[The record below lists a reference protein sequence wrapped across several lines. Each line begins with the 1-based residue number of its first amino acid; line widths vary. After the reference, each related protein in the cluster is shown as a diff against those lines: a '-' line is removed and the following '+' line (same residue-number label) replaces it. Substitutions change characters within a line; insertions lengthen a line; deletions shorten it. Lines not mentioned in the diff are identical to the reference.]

1 MVDIEKFVKKNFPKV
16 QKLGLNIE
24 SSEKEAEQGMKG
36 YPPRMIE
43 NFDEDELVSYMLF
56 GIKCSDVFATDFEGV
71 EYEEFLEWCMNISDG
86 ELDFSEVTFDVD
98 KKVWEKG
105 EGTAEVSFKF
115 NGEKYDYTAQVYYDW
130 FDQKFISFLNEI
142 FEKRGMAKRLIIFGN
157 PNGAFFTYKTPDF
170 CQRLKEE
177 FPMLEADV
185 L

>member
-1 MVDIEKFVKKNFPKV
+1 MILKNFPKV

-36 YPPRMIE
+36 YPPRMI
-43 NFDEDELVSYMLF
+43 
-56 GIKCSDVFATDFEGV
+56 
-71 EYEEFLEWCMNISDG
+71 
-86 ELDFSEVTFDVD
+86 
-98 KKVWEKG
+98 
-105 EGTAEVSFKF
+105 
-115 NGEKYDYTAQVYYDW
+115 EKYDYTAQVYYDW

-142 FEKRGMAKRLIIFGN
+142 FEKRGMAKRLIIFGD

>member
-24 SSEKEAEQGMKG
+24 SSEKG
-36 YPPRMIE
+36 
-43 NFDEDELVSYMLF
+43 
-56 GIKCSDVFATDFEGV
+56 
-71 EYEEFLEWCMNISDG
+71 EE
-86 ELDFSEVTFDVD
+86 
-98 KKVWEKG
+98 
-105 EGTAEVSFKF
+105 TAEVSFKF

-142 FEKRGMAKRLIIFGN
+142 FEKRGMAKRLIIFGD